1 MKDLKSGK
9 LQLGSEAVQVEYELE
24 TTLRNN
30 RRETTGTLVLKQT
43 PVAELSTAL
52 TNMTGANLIAESE
65 VRWIEFTRNECG
77 SVVRFVALP
86 PKGR

>member
-43 PVAELSTAL
+43 PVAELSTASR
-52 TNMTGANLIAESE
+52 I
-65 VRWIEFTRNECG
+65 
-77 SVVRFVALP
+77 
-86 PKGR
+86 